1 MTEMPRDTRSQKIG
15 RQAPSI
21 AHVWFEKHGL
31 IWRPGDTATDFGV
44 DGELEITGN
53 EVSGL
58 LIKAQI
64 KGVAGASFTAAG
76 VHTVAV
82 KATTMNYWAAL
93 HLPVVA
99 FLVDT
104 QAERIYWTQPSPI
117 FDEKTPK
124 LVFRSDQCPADDPKA
139 FKGMLRQLAQWPTSS
154 AVLDHVD
161 AFLDVYLDL
170 RSDMIGD
177 RDLGYDAEPDEVL
190 HIELLYEH
198 VLRLRGLLGLADTP
212 IVPLSAWRSRSDYI
226 DAQHFDQSS
235 NTGLLDLVAGELLD
249 YLGPIYKEA
258 LVRVGE
264 IAADWSV
271 VFSHP
276 RLADCRGSGRLD
288 PTYLDSAFDRVGSS
302 LAQRGSTRS
311 GRIVDDPTE
320 ARAKFEE
327 LDRLLAARDLRRWG
341 TD

>member
-1 MTEMPRDTRSQKIG
+1 MGRVPWSAASKSADLLVRLHRRDAATVAGSDRRGQRRLEVAREPYTARSISEISVSWNDGVSMTGMPRDRRSQKIG
-15 RQAPSI
+15 RQGPAI

-44 DGELEITGN
+44 DGELEITAA

-76 VHTVAV
+76 VHPVVV

-104 QAERIYWTQPSPI
+104 QTERIYWTQPSPI
-117 FDEKTPK
+117 FDEKTPR
-124 LVFRSDQCPADDPKA
+124 LVFRSCPDDDPAA
-139 FKGMLRQLAQWPTSS
+139 FVGMLRQLAQWPMSS

-161 AFLDVYLDL
+161 SFLDVYLDL
-170 RSDMIGD
+170 RSDILGERD
-177 RDLGYDAEPDEVL
+177 RGYDAEPHEVL

-226 DAQHFDQSS
+226 DEQHFNQSS
-235 NTGLLDLVAGELLD
+235 TTVCL
-249 YLGPIYKEA
+249 
-258 LVRVGE
+258 
-264 IAADWSV
+264 
-271 VFSHP
+271 
-276 RLADCRGSGRLD
+276 
-288 PTYLDSAFDRVGSS
+288 TSS
-302 LAQRGSTRS
+302 LASCSTTSARSTR
-311 GRIVDDPTE
+311 RH
-320 ARAKFEE
+320 
-327 LDRLLAARDLRRWG
+327 
-341 TD
+341 